1 VAGLVAGA
9 MAMSAGEY
17 VFSSQSDTE
26 HADLASERRQLL
38 DGPEFEEG
46 ELAQIY
52 VARGVEAGLACQV
65 AQQLMAKDALSAR
78 MPGMSLPFR
87 SPIAPLGY
95 RARAPEVFVHLR
107 RAAERATPA
116 SSTGHAPTGAK
127 TVPKLTSPP
136 DHSVVADHD

>member
-1 VAGLVAGA
+1 

-52 VARGVEAGLACQV
+52 VARGVEAGLARQV
-65 AQQLMAKDALSAR
+65 AQQLRAKDALSAR

-87 SPIAPLGY
+87 SPIAPLGLSCPSTGGV
-95 RARAPEVFVHLR
+95 R
-107 RAAERATPA
+107 A
-116 SSTGHAPTGAK
+116 SSSRGQMRNTG
-127 TVPKLTSPP
+127 
-136 DHSVVADHD
+136 